1 MFGLGLPGI
10 LEETFRTSGFL
21 DVAVHTVPTR
31 WRFPSTAEAIRAM
44 EDSFPGLHRIMDQLS
59 EADRERAMKE
69 IEQELNRFEGAN
81 GFEAPGEVLIGV
93 GTK

>member
-1 MFGLGLPGI
+1 
-10 LEETFRTSGFL
+10 
-21 DVAVHTVPTR
+21 
-31 WRFPSTAEAIRAM
+31 M